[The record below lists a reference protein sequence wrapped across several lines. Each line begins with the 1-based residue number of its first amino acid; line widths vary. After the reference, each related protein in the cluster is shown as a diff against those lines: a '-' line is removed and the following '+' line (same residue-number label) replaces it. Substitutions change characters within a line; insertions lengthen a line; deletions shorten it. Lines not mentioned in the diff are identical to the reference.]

1 MDEQRTVNFL
11 SNQLSLRTPQRDSL
25 QILSD
30 VLSQLGL
37 SKDPDLQHWLQTI
50 QQQYPTVKAF
60 EREFPSL
67 CFALATGVGKT
78 RLMGA
83 MIAWLFLTGRSR
95 HFFIL
100 APNLSIY
107 EKLKQ
112 DFALGNDKYVFK
124 GIAEFV
130 QTLLV
135 IITGDDYADGR
146 GVRIEMAVP
155 QSMTADLFGT
165 ENTVHINIF
174 NISKINARDNK
185 KGAKKFTEAKIRRL
199 QEYIGDSYF
208 NHLVELPDLVVLMDE
223 AHRYYAS
230 AGA

>member
-30 VLSQLGL
+30 VLSQLEL
-37 SKDPDLQHWLQTI
+37 SKDADLQHWLQTI

-100 APNLSIY
+100 APNLTIY
-107 EKLKQ
+107 EKLK
-112 DFALGNDKYVFK
+112 
-124 GIAEFV
+124 
-130 QTLLV
+130 
-135 IITGDDYADGR
+135 
-146 GVRIEMAVP
+146 
-155 QSMTADLFGT
+155 
-165 ENTVHINIF
+165 
-174 NISKINARDNK
+174 
-185 KGAKKFTEAKIRRL
+185 
-199 QEYIGDSYF
+199 
-208 NHLVELPDLVVLMDE
+208 
-223 AHRYYAS
+223 
-230 AGA
+230 